1 MSPEDAVLAAAG
13 AVLARR
19 GEITVG
25 EIVSFM
31 GFATMLIG
39 RMDQAS
45 GFVSRI
51 FFQMPSL
58 GDFFRVLDS
67 QSSVPDKPNGI
78 DIGRARGDVEF
89 DDINGNTGDDTASG
103 GLGDDWVRG

>member
-1 MSPEDAVLAAAG
+1 MTRAASTITVILIFVLG
-13 AVLARR
+13 TWLYTK
-19 GEITVG
+19 GEATVG

-51 FFQMPSL
+51 FFQMPAL
-58 GDFFRVLDS
+58 ADFFRVLDS
-67 QSSVPDKPNGI
+67 PVD
-78 DIGRARGDVEF
+78 RAGQAERQGYRPRQ
-89 DDINGNTGDDTASG
+89 GQCR
-103 GLGDDWVRG
+103 VRRYQFLL